1 MTKLPNVILSKEVIW
16 VGHGLELQ
24 RIARVISEKHGP
36 LLARFTCTPATQT

>member
-1 MTKLPNVILSKEVIW
+1 MTNLPNVIFSEEVIW

-36 LLARFTCTPATQT
+36 LLARLTCNPATQT